1 MTIEITFLL
10 ASLILLVAIFTS
22 KLAARSGLP
31 VLLLFLVLGM
41 VLGSEG
47 LVGIQFD
54 NAQLSQSI
62 GVVALVV
69 ILFAGGLD
77 TRWQSVAPV
86 LKEGL
91 LLSTIGVAIT
101 AGVLGLFA
109 AWILQ
114 LSLLQ
119 GLLLG
124 SIVSSTDAA
133 AVFSI
138 LRSRGIKLFPHLK
151 ATLELESG
159 SNDPMAVLL
168 TIGMIQL
175 ITGEVSGPLEILP
188 TFVLQMAIGAGLGIV
203 FGRIALMI
211 INRINL
217 EYDGLYTV
225 LSLALMLL
233 TYGGTTVATGNGFL
247 AVYIAGLVIARSDFI
262 HRRSL
267 IGFHDGLA
275 WLMQIIM
282 FLTLGLLVFP
292 SNVIAVAPQG
302 LLIALFL
309 MVVARPIS
317 VFVALIPSKLTFRE
331 RVLLSW
337 VGMRGAAPIILATFP
352 LVAGLPSAS
361 IIFNVVFFVVLASVI
376 LQGTTISLAGRW
388 LGLVDD
394 SPDTSNRLLPELI
407 DQGKIEDQLAEIV
420 VSATSDVIGKQII
433 DLRLPPEVL
442 MMLIQR
448 HGEIVIPRGGTRL
461 EANDRVLVLAPAEMR
476 DDVLRLLTT

>member
-1 MTIEITFLL
+1 
-10 ASLILLVAIFTS
+10 
-22 KLAARSGLP
+22 
-31 VLLLFLVLGM
+31 
-41 VLGSEG
+41 
-47 LVGIQFD
+47 
-54 NAQLSQSI
+54 
-62 GVVALVV
+62 
-69 ILFAGGLD
+69 
-77 TRWQSVAPV
+77 
-86 LKEGL
+86 
-91 LLSTIGVAIT
+91 
-101 AGVLGLFA
+101 
-109 AWILQ
+109 
-114 LSLLQ
+114 
-119 GLLLG
+119 
-124 SIVSSTDAA
+124 
-133 AVFSI
+133 
-138 LRSRGIKLFPHLK
+138 
-151 ATLELESG
+151 
-159 SNDPMAVLL
+159 MAVLL

-233 TYGGTTVATGNGFL
+233 TYGGTTLATGNGFL

-448 HGEIVIPRGGTRL
+448 QGEIVIPRGGTRL